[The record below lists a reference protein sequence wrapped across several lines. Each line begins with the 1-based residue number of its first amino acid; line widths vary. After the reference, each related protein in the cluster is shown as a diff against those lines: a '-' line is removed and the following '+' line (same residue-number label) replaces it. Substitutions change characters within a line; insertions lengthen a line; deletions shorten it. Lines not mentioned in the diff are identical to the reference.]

1 MTRVHLLLACLAAI
15 LTSGCA
21 VLNQDKRSLTSF
33 FDEHLAPESDAA
45 RIALAP
51 VAIPVGLTALVIDGF
66 VVNPVSHLGDAATSA
81 EKVAFREVRFV
92 GLWEIVVFPM
102 RVVTCTAI
110 FAYDEIGY
118 CTLPFW

>member
-66 VVNPVSHLGDAATSA
+66 VVNPVSHLGDA
-81 EKVAFREVRFV
+81 FREVRFV